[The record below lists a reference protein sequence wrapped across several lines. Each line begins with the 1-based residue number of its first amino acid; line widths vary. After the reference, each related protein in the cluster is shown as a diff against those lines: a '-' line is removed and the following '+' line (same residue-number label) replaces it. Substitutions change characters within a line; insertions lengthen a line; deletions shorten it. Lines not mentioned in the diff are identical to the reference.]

1 MGLLLKL
8 TRTAVIGSLDQDYV
22 TFARA
27 RGISNQRV
35 L

>member
-1 MGLLLKL
+1 MGLVLKL

-27 RGISNQRV
+27 RGIPRGAC
-35 L
+35 